1 MNSITAQHIKE
12 AAQYLRKRLPIIPEI
27 GLILGSGL
35 GELAETCTDCTCIS
49 YTEIPYFQPSTAP
62 DHIGRL
68 VCGTL
73 SRRPVLCMQG
83 RLHGYEGYK
92 PDEIAFPV
100 YVMKALGIQALVLTN
115 ASGGINTT
123 FSPGDLMII
132 DDHINMTGQSSLTA
146 LKDNTIGERF
156 PDMTFAYSPVLR
168 EKADRIAQKRDISLR
183 HGVYCG
189 VNGPQFETPAEIRAF
204 RNLGADAVGMS
215 TIFEAI
221 AAAHCKL
228 PVLGIS
234 MITNMAAGVLMRPLS
249 GEEVNEIAAQYGAVF
264 CRFAT
269 ALVQIL

>member
-1 MNSITAQHIKE
+1 MNTITAKHIEE
-12 AAQYLRKRLPIIPEI
+12 AAQYLRKRLPAAPEI
-27 GLILGSGL
+27 GLVLGSGL
-35 GELAETCTDCTCIS
+35 GKLAETCTDFICIP
-49 YTEIPYFQPSTAP
+49 YTEIPHFQPSTAP

-68 VCGTL
+68 VFGTL
-73 SRRPVLCMQG
+73 SGRRVLCMQG
-83 RLHGYEGYK
+83 RLHGYEGYA

-132 DDHINMTGQSSLTA
+132 DDHINMTGRSSLTA

-156 PDMTFAYSPVLR
+156 PDMTFAYSAALR
-168 EKADRIAQKRDISLR
+168 EKADQTAKKCGIALR
-183 HGVYCG
+183 HGIYCG

-204 RNLGADAVGMS
+204 RILGADAVGMS

-228 PVLGIS
+228 PILGIS
-234 MITNMAAGVLMRPLS
+234 MITNMAAGVLMQPLF
-249 GEEVNEIAAQYGAVF
+249 GAEVNEIAAQYGAVF
-264 CRFAT
+264 CRFVT